1 MQHKIAR
8 TIFIKT
14 YLYKSLQY
22 LYLPALTLFLE
33 TDEYTAVKLQVYL
46 PYSEVI
52 FRYCGNCWR
61 IICWDGL

>member
-22 LYLPALTLFLE
+22 LLLPALTLFLE
-33 TDEYTAVKLQVYL
+33 TDEYTAVNLKIYL

-52 FRYCGNCWR
+52 FRYCGNC
-61 IICWDGL
+61 